1 LSDESGTSRIGI
13 DAPVVRGKIIKGQ
26 KRSFLLARTTSSLGR
41 VGSLIDGSLPTGD
54 SLGQIWHIGAS
65 DGNLGGDPFGE
76 VSHRLYRSYQG
87 RDDVSLRGKQEVVLE
102 RVMSEKVEKILVV
115 VSTGSGKSL
124 MWIMPCIIGRG
135 GGVTVVVVPLKSSM
149 GGIKK
154 DCDEMGLGCL
164 V

>member
-1 LSDESGTSRIGI
+1 MSLSLSDESGTSRIGI

-54 SLGQIWHIGAS
+54 SLGQIWHISAS

-87 RDDVSLRGKQEVVLE
+87 RDLIIPVFFTLMLLNPI
-102 RVMSEKVEKILVV
+102 VMRIF
-115 VSTGSGKSL
+115 GS
-124 MWIMPCIIGRG
+124 PGR
-135 GGVTVVVVPLKSSM
+135 M
-149 GGIKK
+149 I
-154 DCDEMGLGCL
+154 
-164 V
+164 